1 MKKGSGMRQLLAVLL
16 AVWMAAA
23 GALGA
28 AAQEEKKQVAM
39 SFTARSALLMEQRT
53 GKVLF
58 SQNETQRVAP
68 ASLTKLM
75 DLLLISSSC
84 NRAS

>member
-28 AAQEEKKQVAM
+28 VCIAIRFIFMLVG
-39 SFTARSALLMEQRT
+39 SCSLLVYNRT
-53 GKVLF
+53 GAVKKEDQF
-58 SQNETQRVAP
+58 Q
-68 ASLTKLM
+68 
-75 DLLLISSSC
+75 
-84 NRAS
+84 

>member
-39 SFTARSALLMEQRT
+39 SFTARSALLMEQQT

-58 SQNETQRVAP
+58 SQNETQRVDVYKRQVF
-68 ASLTKLM
+68 SVLTW
-75 DLLLISSSC
+75 DGPSY
-84 NRAS
+84 R

>member
-23 GALGA
+23 GALGV

-39 SFTARSALLMEQRT
+39 TTSSHSEQR
-53 GKVLF
+53 
-58 SQNETQRVAP
+58 S
-68 ASLTKLM
+68 
-75 DLLLISSSC
+75 
-84 NRAS
+84 

>member
-28 AAQEEKKQVAM
+28 AAQEEKKA
-39 SFTARSALLMEQRT
+39 
-53 GKVLF
+53 GG
-58 SQNETQRVAP
+58 NELYGAFGTFDGAADR
-68 ASLTKLM
+68 
-75 DLLLISSSC
+75 
-84 NRAS
+84 